1 MVAGSLDPGILFEFL
16 VIFGFSIAALFVC
29 NRLRIPGI
37 VGYLAAGLL
46 IGPSG
51 LRLVTD
57 TEMIGRYAELG
68 VILLLFTIGLEIS
81 FRELLTARRMLV
93 VGGALQLLLTG
104 GAVFGVALLLG
115 LDPSVAVVF
124 GMMIALSSTT
134 IVMSALD
141 SRGET
146 GSPHGRF
153 LLSVLIFQDLAVV
166 PFMLLLPLLAGEAP
180 LAPGQV
186 PLTLLLGG
194 LVLVVILVSLRWV
207 VPALLY
213 HAARV
218 RSSEVFLF
226 SVIGVC
232 VLTVYVSGMLG
243 LSFAF
248 GAFLAGL
255 LIADSEFRHEALTLV
270 LPFRDI
276 FAGLFFVSIGMLLE
290 TEYLLAQPLLVGG
303 LTLGIIVVKALF
315 GMLSARGL
323 GLPICPVVIGGLSL
337 AHVGE
342 FSFVIATTALTLG
355 VLPAGAYQL
364 FLNAAVLSMA
374 AAPFLIQLGRAVG
387 DRLAVAVPQ
396 RGGEAEPRLV
406 SDHLVIVGYGLS
418 GRNMARIA
426 RESGIDYTVIEAN
439 PETVRHELAA
449 GEPIFFGDAA
459 HAGVLRSAG
468 ADRARALVC
477 VISDPG
483 AVARIVR
490 AARALNPG
498 LFIACRV
505 RYAAEV
511 EALRE
516 NGADEVIAEE
526 FEALIEPGDP
536 RPLGL
541 HGPVR
546 RGRGLRRAGQGRRVR
561 DVQVAAR
568 AGRCRGGRDEAPLR
582 PRHPD
587 LPGRAVLAAR
597 AAQARRVR
605 TAGPLR
611 RDRPRHPARGVDHPE
626 PSRRPGAP
634 SGRRGRADRL
644 AVGALGRGR
653 PVLGGPRKKRGY
665 GRALRTSRPARATPA
680 STSPAAGPDWVVV
693 GTAVVAVGAA
703 VVAAVVGATV
713 VVGVAI
719 GTSVAEIWAVSP
731 LVIVA
736 DVVQSW

>member
-16 VIFGFSIAALFVC
+16 VIIGFSIAALFVC

-104 GAVFGVALLLG
+104 GAVFGVAMLLG

-180 LAPGQV
+180 PAPGQV

-226 SVIGVC
+226 SVVGVC

-323 GLPICPVVIGGLSL
+323 GLPVCPVVIGGLSL

-342 FSFVIATTALTLG
+342 FSFVIATAALTLG

-396 RGGEAEPRLV
+396 RGGEAEPAPV

-418 GRNMARIA
+418 GRKIARIA
-426 RESGIDYTVIEAN
+426 RESGIAYTVIEAN

-511 EALRE
+511 EVLRE

-526 FEALIEPGDP
+526 FEALIELVARVLSVYMVPFDEVEGYVERVRADGYAMFRSLRAP
-536 RPLGL
+536 AGAGVDAMKRLYDLDIRTYRVAPSSPLAQL
-541 HGPVR
+541 R
-546 RGRGLRRAGQGRRVR
+546 LDESGLR
-561 DVQVAAR
+561 
-568 AGRCRGGRDEAPLR
+568 
-582 PRHPD
+582 
-587 LPGRAVLAAR
+587 
-597 AAQARRVR
+597 
-605 TAGPLR
+605 
-611 RDRPRHPARGVDHPE
+611 DR
-626 PSRRPGAP
+626 
-634 SGRRGRADRL
+634 
-644 AVGALGRGR
+644 
-653 PVLGGPRKKRGY
+653 Y
-665 GRALRTSRPARATPA
+665 
-680 STSPAAGPDWVVV
+680 
-693 GTAVVAVGAA
+693 
-703 VVAAVVGATV
+703 GATV
-713 VVGVAI
+713 LAI
-719 GTSVAEIWAVSP
+719 RREGTTIPNPPGDQALLP
-731 LVIVA
+731 G
-736 DVVQSW
+736 DVVVLIGSPSGLSGVGARFSGDGGRKEVTGGP

>member
-1 MVAGSLDPGILFEFL
+1 MAEGGLRLVAGTLDPGLLFEFL
-16 VIFGFSIAALFVC
+16 AIFGFSIAALFVC
-29 NRLRIPGI
+29 SRLKIPGI
-37 VGYLAAGLL
+37 VGYLFAGLL

-93 VGGALQLLLTG
+93 LGGTLQLLLTG
-104 GAVFGVALLLG
+104 GAVVAAALLLG
-115 LDPSVAVVF
+115 LAPSVAVVF
-124 GMMIALSSTT
+124 GMMIAISSTT
-134 IVMSALD
+134 IVMSALGE
-141 SRGET
+141 RGET

-180 LAPGQV
+180 LGLGEV
-186 PLTLLLGG
+186 PLKLLQGG
-194 LVLVVILVSLRWV
+194 VILAVILVSLRWG
-207 VPALLY
+207 VPTLLY

-226 SVIGVC
+226 SVVGIC

-303 LTLGIIVVKALF
+303 LTLGIVVVKALF
-315 GMLSARGL
+315 GMLSARAL
-323 GLPICPVVIGGLSL
+323 GMPICPVVIGGLSL

-342 FSFVIATTALTLG
+342 FSFVIATAALSLG
-355 VLPAGAYQL
+355 VLPAGVYQL

-374 AAPFLIQLGRAVG
+374 AAPFLIQFSRAVG
-387 DRLAVAVPQ
+387 DRLAAAVPQ
-396 RGGEAEPRLV
+396 RGGVTETASV

-418 GRNMARIA
+418 GRKLARIA
-426 RESGIDYTVIEAN
+426 RESGIAYTVIEAN
-439 PETVRHELAA
+439 PETVRRELAA

-468 ADRARALVC
+468 AHRARALVC

-505 RYAAEV
+505 RYATEV
-511 EALRE
+511 EVLLK

-526 FEALIEPGDP
+526 FEALIELVTRVLSVYMVPFDEIEGYVDRVRADGYAMFRSLRVP
-536 RPLGL
+536 AGANVDAKGRLYDLDIRTYRVAPDSPLAHL
-541 HGPVR
+541 R
-546 RGRGLRRAGQGRRVR
+546 LDESGLR
-561 DVQVAAR
+561 
-568 AGRCRGGRDEAPLR
+568 
-582 PRHPD
+582 
-587 LPGRAVLAAR
+587 
-597 AAQARRVR
+597 
-605 TAGPLR
+605 
-611 RDRPRHPARGVDHPE
+611 DR
-626 PSRRPGAP
+626 
-634 SGRRGRADRL
+634 
-644 AVGALGRGR
+644 
-653 PVLGGPRKKRGY
+653 Y
-665 GRALRTSRPARATPA
+665 
-680 STSPAAGPDWVVV
+680 
-693 GTAVVAVGAA
+693 
-703 VVAAVVGATV
+703 GATV
-713 VVGVAI
+713 L
-719 GTSVAEIWAVSP
+719 AVRREGATITNP
-731 LVIVA
+731 AGEEALLPG
-736 DVVQSW
+736 DVVVLIGSPSGLSGVGTRFSGAGGK